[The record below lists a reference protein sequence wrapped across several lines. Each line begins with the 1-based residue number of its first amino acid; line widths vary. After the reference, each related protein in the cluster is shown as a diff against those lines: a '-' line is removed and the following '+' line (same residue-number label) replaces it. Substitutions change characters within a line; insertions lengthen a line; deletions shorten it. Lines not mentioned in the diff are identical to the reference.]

1 MAGPKKAYLLLVD
14 FTCLA
19 YLFDFE
25 NPYDLTLYIVTLVIN
40 NKSYSSEFISVSS
53 YSLNHDS
60 SLISS

>member
-1 MAGPKKAYLLLVD
+1 MAELKRAYPNLVD

-19 YLFDFE
+19 LLYDFE
-25 NPYDLTLYIVTLVIN
+25 NPNDLSLYIVTLVIN
-40 NKSYSSEFISVSS
+40 NKSYSSEFISLSS